1 MKRKKSLILLLA
13 LIMVLSIFAAACGK
27 SDTGTQGSTPSG
39 QTGGT
44 GGQTG
49 GDTSGSD
56 NGNAGGTLIFG
67 RGADS
72 VSLDPAIVTDGESL
86 RVTKNIFDTLLDY
99 EDDSMIVI
107 PALAEEWKIS
117 DDGLTYT
124 FSLRQGVKF
133 HDGTPFNAEAVK
145 FNFDRWKNPD
155 NSPNGVFEY
164 YTSQF
169 GEVIKEV
176 VAVDEHTVEFHLNR
190 TQGPFLQNIAMS
202 SFGIASPTAVEKYG
216 SQFGQNPVGTGP
228 FIFKDWKPKESI
240 TIDKNPEYWM
250 TGYPLL
256 DKVVFRSIDDN
267 SARLNALL
275 AGDIDIMDNLGP
287 SDVESVEKSDKLEII
302 MRPSFNVAYLGFN
315 TENEKLKDPKVRI
328 AIAHA
333 INKQGLVETI
343 FSGRAVPAKNPMPP
357 TLWGYN
363 DDIQDYPF
371 DLDKAKQLLAEAGY
385 PNGLE
390 LTFHAMPAV
399 RPYMPNG
406 PKAAEAMAA
415 DLAKIGIKTEIVS
428 PEWSVYLED
437 TKVGNMELF
446 ILGWTGDNGDPDNFI
461 YALLDQDNIGG
472 NNRARYKNQELHD
485 LLIAAQSESDQ
496 SKRAEMYKDA
506 QVIIHEDQPWVPLVH
521 ADPPLAS
528 NKNVKGFTPHP
539 GGSDKL
545 TKTYFDK

>member
-1 MKRKKSLILLLA
+1 MKKRSLVLFLA
-13 LIMVLSIFAAACGK
+13 LIMVLSLFVAACGK
-27 SDTGTQGSTPSG
+27 T
-39 QTGGT
+39 TGGK
-44 GGQTG
+44 
-49 GDTSGSD
+49 
-56 NGNAGGTLIFG
+56 AGGTLVFG

-72 VSLDPAIVTDGESL
+72 VSLDPSIVTDGESL

-99 EDDSMIVI
+99 ADDSMVVE

-124 FSLRQGVKF
+124 FKLRKGVKF
-133 HDGTPFNAEAVK
+133 HDGTAFNAQAVK
-145 FNFDRWKNPD
+145 INFDRWKDPA
-155 NSPNGVFEY
+155 NSPAGVFEY

-176 VAVDEHTVEFHLNR
+176 VAQDDHTVVFHLNR
-190 TQGPFLQNIAMS
+190 TQGPFLQNIAMAN
-202 SFGIASPTAVEKYG
+202 FAIASPAALEKYG
-216 SQFGQNPVGTGP
+216 DKFGQNPVGTGP
-228 FIFKDWKPKESI
+228 FVFKEWKTEESI
-240 TIDKNPEYWM
+240 TLEKNKDYWM
-250 TGYPLL
+250 KGYPLL
-256 DKVVFRSIDDN
+256 DRVIFRSIKDN
-267 SARLNALL
+267 SARLNALR
-275 AGDIDIMDNLGP
+275 AGDIDLMDNLAP
-287 SDVESVEKSDKLEII
+287 SDVESVEKDNNLNLI

-315 TENEKLKDPKVRI
+315 TENAPLNDPKVRI

-333 INKQGLVETI
+333 IDKKGLAETI
-343 FSGRAVPAKNPMPP
+343 FNGKAIPAKNPMPP
-357 TLWGYN
+357 SLWGYN
-363 DDIQDYPF
+363 DEIVDYEF
-371 DLDKAKQLLAEAGY
+371 NLDKAKQLLAEAGY

-415 DLAKIGIKTEIVS
+415 DLAKIGIKTTILS
-428 PEWSVYLED
+428 PEWPVYLED
-437 TKVGNMELF
+437 TKVGNMEMF

-472 NNRARYKNQELHD
+472 NNRARYANQELHD

-496 SKRAEMYKDA
+496 SKREKMYKEA
-506 QVIIHEDQPWVPLVH
+506 QVIIHKDQPWVPLVH

-528 NKNVKGFTPHP
+528 SKKVKGFVPHP

-545 TKTYFDK
+545 IKTYLE

>member
-1 MKRKKSLILLLA
+1 MKKRSMILFLA
-13 LIMVLSIFAAACGK
+13 LIMILSIFVAACGK
-27 SDTGTQGSTPSG
+27 SA
-39 QTGGT
+39 
-44 GGQTG
+44 
-49 GDTSGSD
+49 
-56 NGNAGGTLIFG
+56 NGNAGGILVFG
-67 RGADS
+67 RGSDS

-99 EDDSMIVI
+99 EDDSMKVI

-124 FSLRQGVKF
+124 FNLRKGVKF
-133 HDGTPFNAEAVK
+133 HDGTAFDAQAVK
-145 FNFDRWKNPD
+145 FNFDRWADPN

-169 GEVIKEV
+169 GGVIKEV

-190 TQGPFLQNIAMS
+190 TQGPFLQNIAMA
-202 SFGIASPTAVEKYG
+202 SFGIASPTALEKHG
-216 SQFGQNPVGTGP
+216 DLFGQNPVGTGP
-228 FIFKDWKPKESI
+228 FVFKEWLPKESI
-240 TIDKNPEYWM
+240 TLEKNKDYWM
-250 TGYPLL
+250 KGFPYL
-256 DKVVFRSIDDN
+256 DRVVFRSIDDN

-275 AGDIDIMDNLGP
+275 AGDIDILDNLAP
-287 SDVESVEKSDKLEII
+287 SDIESVEKNENLNLI
-302 MRPSFNVAYLGFN
+302 MRPSFNVSYLGFN
-315 TENEKLKDPKVRI
+315 TEKKPLDDPKVRV

-333 INKQGLVETI
+333 INKPGLVDAI
-343 FSGRAVPAKNPMPP
+343 FDGRAIPAKNPMPP

-363 DDIQDYPF
+363 DDIQDYPY
-371 DLDKAKQLLAEAGY
+371 DLEKAKQLLAEAGY
-385 PNGLE
+385 PNGFK

-406 PKAAEAMAA
+406 PKAAEAMAD
-415 DLAKIGIKTEIVS
+415 DLAKIGIQTEIVS
-428 PEWSVYLED
+428 PEWAVYLED

-461 YALLDQDNIGG
+461 YALLDQDNING

-496 SKRAEMYKDA
+496 SKREKMYKEA
-506 QVIIHEDQPWVPLVH
+506 QVIIHKDQPWVPLVH
-521 ADPPLAS
+521 ADPPLAGS
-528 NKNVKGFTPHP
+528 KKVKGFVPHP

-545 TKTYFDK
+545 TKTYLDK